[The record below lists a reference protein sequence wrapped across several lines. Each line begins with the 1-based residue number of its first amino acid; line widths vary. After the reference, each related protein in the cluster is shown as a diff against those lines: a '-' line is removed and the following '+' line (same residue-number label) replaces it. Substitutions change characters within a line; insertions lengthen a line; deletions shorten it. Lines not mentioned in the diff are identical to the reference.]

1 MKMLGQNQNLQDYP
15 SRTERVYNILLEKII
30 KQKFIPGE
38 RLVER
43 DLAEMLGVSK
53 TPVREALG
61 RLEKEG
67 LVYGVPYR
75 GVFVARISPKDVLE
89 IYDLR
94 EVIEGLGAWSAAE
107 KINKEHIEQ
116 LNSIIQSSGDCV
128 KKNDLECYSS
138 LDLKFHNLL
147 AAISGNERLSQIM
160 QLLRNQTRILMST
173 SVKLPGRVKV
183 SLDDH
188 KKIVEAVVRQDAKLA
203 EKLAREHVRKTKEA
217 ILDWL
222 EELKTATF

>member
-1 MKMLGQNQNLQDYP
+1 MKMLGRNQNLEDYP
-15 SRTERVYNILLEKII
+15 SRTERVYNILLENII
-30 KQKFIPGE
+30 KQKFTPGE

-75 GVFVARISPKDVLE
+75 GVFVARISLKDVLE

-94 EVIEGLGAWSAAE
+94 EVIEGLGARGATK
-107 KINKEHIEQ
+107 KINKEQIEQ
-116 LNSIIQSSGDCV
+116 LNSIIQSSKDCV

-147 AAISGNERLSQIM
+147 ATISGNKRLGQIM

-183 SLDDH
+183 SLGDH